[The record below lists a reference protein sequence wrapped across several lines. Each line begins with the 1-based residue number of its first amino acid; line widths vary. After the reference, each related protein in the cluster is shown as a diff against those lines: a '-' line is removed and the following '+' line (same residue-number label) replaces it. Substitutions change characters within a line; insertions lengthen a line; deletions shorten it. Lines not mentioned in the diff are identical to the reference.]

1 MHKVNIHEKQIY
13 IYIYCIHLYIYIG
26 NSHIKVDHGGCDRIY
41 II

>member
-13 IYIYCIHLYIYIG
+13 IHTAYISIYIG

-41 II
+41 I